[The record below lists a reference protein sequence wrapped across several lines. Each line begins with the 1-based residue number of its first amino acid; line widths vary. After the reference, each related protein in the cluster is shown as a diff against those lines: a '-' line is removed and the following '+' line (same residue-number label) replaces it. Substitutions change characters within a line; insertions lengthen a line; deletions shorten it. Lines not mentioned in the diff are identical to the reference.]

1 MRVIAGKC
9 RSLPLKSVPGNTT
22 RPTTDR
28 IKETLF
34 NILQSDIPGAL
45 FLDLFAGS
53 GAIGIE
59 ALSRGAAH
67 AWFVDHDPK
76 AIRVI
81 KDNLQ
86 FTRLEENADVFRM
99 NAADA
104 ASFFSVKIL
113 FDVVFLDPPYGQGLE
128 KEIFHVFRKSG
139 CTDSHTLFVTEAS
152 LETSFDWLQEE
163 GYTVIKEKCYKT
175 NKHVFAKMKKE
186 QI

>member
-9 RSLPLKSVPGNTT
+9 RSLLLKSVPGNTT

-76 AIRVI
+76 AVRVI
-81 KDNLQ
+81 RDNLK
-86 FTRLEENADVFRM
+86 FTRLEEDAD
-99 NAADA
+99 
-104 ASFFSVKIL
+104 
-113 FDVVFLDPPYGQGLE
+113 
-128 KEIFHVFRKSG
+128 
-139 CTDSHTLFVTEAS
+139 
-152 LETSFDWLQEE
+152 
-163 GYTVIKEKCYKT
+163 
-175 NKHVFAKMKKE
+175 
-186 QI
+186 